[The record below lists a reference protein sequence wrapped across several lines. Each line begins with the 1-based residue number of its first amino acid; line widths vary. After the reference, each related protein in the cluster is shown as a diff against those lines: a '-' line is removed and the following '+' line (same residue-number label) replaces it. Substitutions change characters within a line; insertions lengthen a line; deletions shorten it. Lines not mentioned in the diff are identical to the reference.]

1 MKDSQGNL
9 KTKKQ
14 DVLHIWKT
22 HFEKHL
28 NTQFKHD
35 ENALQEFDS
44 VDVNNE
50 NIPPITEQEVK
61 YSIKQLSN
69 RKSPGVDGITS
80 ELIKAG
86 GEIMTKTL
94 TNLFNKIIVTENP
107 PNDWSKMIITPIH
120 KKGDKLNAAN
130 YRAIALLP
138 IPGKIFCKILM
149 NRCSHIIESSMSDS
163 QFGFR
168 PGRGTTDA
176 IFIIRQLIEK
186 AKEHQIP
193 IHFHFIDF
201 KAAFD
206 TIWRDALWKMLLKIG
221 IPNKLVEIIKNLYD
235 KTECSIIAGGELS
248 DWFPVNIGVRQGCI
262 MSPSLFNIF
271 LEYIMKGV
279 KSLNRDFQLNE
290 NMSVDIR
297 YADDTTLISAVFEKL
312 QLSTLELEQACQK
325 WGLKINPLKCAII
338 TPDSNAEIEIDNNVV
353 PKVSKFKFLGSL
365 VPDCSSDVQHRISMA
380 SQAFGRLRTIW
391 SSKDVSIH
399 LKTRL
404 YGALILPIATYGS
417 ESWTTR
423 RKEIDALLVFEMKCL
438 RAILRITRSGRLRN
452 TMIRKK
458 LNISETIEDIV
469 LKRRLRWFGHVVRNT
484 STLHSSYKLDFKK
497 KRPRGRPPKRWSDG
511 IREQCGEPLLNIER
525 RAKRRDAFG
534 NYVFMWKAKGR

>member
-1 MKDSQGNL
+1 
-9 KTKKQ
+9 
-14 DVLHIWKT
+14 
-22 HFEKHL
+22 
-28 NTQFKHD
+28 
-35 ENALQEFDS
+35 
-44 VDVNNE
+44 
-50 NIPPITEQEVK
+50 
-61 YSIKQLSN
+61 
-69 RKSPGVDGITS
+69 
-80 ELIKAG
+80 
-86 GEIMTKTL
+86 
-94 TNLFNKIIVTENP
+94 
-107 PNDWSKMIITPIH
+107 
-120 KKGDKLNAAN
+120 
-130 YRAIALLP
+130 
-138 IPGKIFCKILM
+138 
-149 NRCSHIIESSMSDS
+149 
-163 QFGFR
+163 
-168 PGRGTTDA
+168 
-176 IFIIRQLIEK
+176 
-186 AKEHQIP
+186 
-193 IHFHFIDF
+193 
-201 KAAFD
+201 
-206 TIWRDALWKMLLKIG
+206 
-221 IPNKLVEIIKNLYD
+221 
-235 KTECSIIAGGELS
+235 
-248 DWFPVNIGVRQGCI
+248 
-262 MSPSLFNIF
+262 
-271 LEYIMKGV
+271 MKGV

-312 QLSTLELEQACQK
+312 QLSTLELEQACKK
-325 WGLKINPLKCAII
+325 WGLKINPLKCAIM

-423 RKEIDALLVFEMKCL
+423 RKEIDALLVFEMKFL
-438 RAILRITRSGRLRN
+438 RAILRITRSDRLRN

-484 STLHSSYKLDFKK
+484 STLNSSYKLDFKK